1 MKLRSEECIEAL
13 IKYREEK
20 CIDRIDNA
28 CVDLLLNNDP
38 FNSVEIVNNL
48 LSNYPEDIHNL
59 ILEQLT
65 LREGNIIRELN
76 IEGQTLEIAD
86 DNSDYK
92 LKENKVQSK
101 EYINFVDSTL
111 IDHTNTIIDVID
123 IVVDEYI
130 RTCDDKS
137 LEGFC
142 YIIEGLIIS
151 LNSSF
156 LDNFKDKLEEFEDKP
171 TIESKMKERGLR
183 IIK

>member
-65 LREGNIIRELN
+65 LREGNIIRV
-76 IEGQTLEIAD
+76 
-86 DNSDYK
+86 YK
-92 LKENKVQSK
+92 N
-101 EYINFVDSTL
+101 
-111 IDHTNTIIDVID
+111 
-123 IVVDEYI
+123 
-130 RTCDDKS
+130 
-137 LEGFC
+137 
-142 YIIEGLIIS
+142 
-151 LNSSF
+151 
-156 LDNFKDKLEEFEDKP
+156 
-171 TIESKMKERGLR
+171 M
-183 IIK
+183 